1 MRTYLMLLVAM
12 LSVNVLFS
20 QDSMNV
26 SLLYHWDDNTIP
38 AEPVY
43 NLNYNEVWG
52 VALNGREY
60 AIIGSTQ
67 GTHIFDVTDPINS
80 TQVAFVQGAA
90 TGVIHRDFKDYQG
103 YLYAVADE
111 GPSSL
116 QIIDM
121 NNLPA
126 SAPVVYDSDTLI
138 QRAHNIFIDTQ
149 NGLLYDTNG
158 KIFSLANPENPQEIV
173 NLNLGA
179 MMDHGHD
186 LYVRDD
192 TVYWHGGPTGM
203 HVYDYSVNPANPTL
217 LGEFS
222 IGEYNHSGWLSEDG
236 SIYVFAEEDF
246 GRDIQICDV
255 SDLSNINI
263 ISYVNSGFGTASIP
277 HNLILKDDLLYVSYY
292 HDGMYIFDVSDP
304 ANPWLRGFYDTEP
317 AFAQPYTWYGAWGVY
332 PLLPSGNIL
341 VSDTRHGLFVF
352 DASMATSNLQELASV
367 QKQLIRTVDLMGRE
381 VVGSVSDGVI
391 VRVYSDGSKEKVFQI
406 RE

>member
-1 MRTYLMLLVAM
+1 MRTLYTLLILL
-12 LSVNVLFS
+12 LSAHGLFA

-26 SLLYHWDDNTIP
+26 SLLFHWDDNTIP

-52 VALNGREY
+52 VAINDREF
-60 AIIGSTQ
+60 AIIGSSL
-67 GTHIFDVTDPINS
+67 GTHIFDVTDPVNS
-80 TQVAFVQGAA
+80 TEVAFIQGAA
-90 TGVIHRDFKDYQG
+90 TGVIHRDYKDYQG

-116 QIIDM
+116 QIIDLH
-121 NNLPA
+121 NLPN
-126 SAPVVYDSDTLI
+126 SAPVVYDTNELI
-138 QRAHNIFIDTQ
+138 VRAHNIFIDTL

-158 KIFSLANPENPQEIV
+158 GVFSLANPEDPQMVAYV
-173 NLNLGA
+173 NLGG

-192 TVYWHGGPTGM
+192 TVFWHGGPTGM
-203 HVYDYSVNPANPTL
+203 HVYDYSVNPNNPSL
-217 LGEFS
+217 LGELS
-222 IGEYNHSGWLSEDG
+222 LGEYNHSGWLSEDG
-236 SIYVFAEEDF
+236 NTYVFAEEDF

-263 ISYVNSGFGTASIP
+263 VSYVNSGFGSASIP
-277 HNLILKDDLLYVSYY
+277 HNLILKDDILYVSYY
-292 HDGMYIFDVSDP
+292 HDGMYIYDLSDP

-317 AFAQPYTWYGAWGVY
+317 GPAQPYQWFGAWGVY

-352 DASMATSNLQELASV
+352 DASQATSSIPELMSSAPKELV
-367 QKQLIRTVDLMGRE
+367 KTVDLTGRE
-381 VVGSVSDGVI
+381 VKDRSNTI
-391 VRVYSDGSKEKVFQI
+391 LINVYSDGSTEKVI
-406 RE
+406 KVE